1 MKLRRGSG
9 KAHHGPKRKSGTR
22 DVAAAGR
29 ELADDVSPMNA
40 CLRGRASSSGTFDDL
55 LDGDFGELAASESDR
70 AGAAIVINVSSGRCR
85 VFHDGVEKD
94 CLLPPQIATRQKSIL
109 AVGDRVVVEIAD
121 GGNWRIRAVLPRH
134 SVLARPDP
142 LNPHMQRLIAANIDV
157 VVNVVSLK
165 TPPLRP
171 RLIDRFL
178 IAIFR
183 GGARPAICVNK
194 IDLVPPGERAAELAP
209 LEPFAQ
215 LDVPIIGCSTHT
227 GEGLPAL
234 RALLEG
240 KTGALVGHSGV
251 GKSSILNA
259 LDERLQITT
268 GGLHAKRGTGRHT
281 TSSSTL
287 HDLGGNT
294 FIIDTPGIRE
304 FGLWNLDRE
313 TLRDYFPELEETGEL
328 CRFNDCTHLHEPG
341 CAVKARVAAG
351 EIHPARYDAYVRLSE
366 EIAQPSR

>member
-121 GGNWRIRAVLPRH
+121 GGNWRIRAILPRH

-142 LNPHMQRLIAANIDV
+142 LNPHLQRLIAANIDV
-157 VVNVVSLK
+157 VINVVSLK

-178 IAIFR
+178 IAIYR
-183 GGARPAICVNK
+183 GGAQPAICVNK
-194 IDLVPPGERAAELAP
+194 IDLVPP
-209 LEPFAQ
+209 
-215 LDVPIIGCSTHT
+215 D
-227 GEGLPAL
+227 
-234 RALLEG
+234 
-240 KTGALVGHSGV
+240 
-251 GKSSILNA
+251 
-259 LDERLQITT
+259 
-268 GGLHAKRGTGRHT
+268 
-281 TSSSTL
+281 
-287 HDLGGNT
+287 DLGGGT
-294 FIIDTPGIRE
+294 FVIDTPGIRE
-304 FGLWNLDRE
+304 LGLWNLDRD
-313 TLRDYFPELEETGEL
+313 TLRDYFPELLAASEL
-328 CRFNDCTHLHEPG
+328 CRFNDCTHLHEPD
-341 CAVKARVAAG
+341 CEVKARVATG
-351 EIHPARYDAYVRLSE
+351 VIHPARYDAYVRLSE
-366 EIAQPSR
+366 EIGETAR